1 MFDEQRAEQ
10 ICARL
15 SQEPISLQA
24 VLRDGGPSSSEL
36 YRWLEQ
42 VPSFRE
48 SYARAREAQADV
60 DADTIADVRAQMLAG
75 AITPEQA
82 RVAIDSLKW
91 SAGKRKPKVYG
102 DRVQVDA
109 DLRMQVTVDDP
120 TIRAQVIAQQSVPKL
135 ATDHSTDGE

>member
-1 MFDEQRAEQ
+1 MFDEQKAEQ

-24 VLRDGGPSSSEL
+24 VLREQGPSNAEF
-36 YRWLEQ
+36 YRWLAEN
-42 VPSFRE
+42 PTFRE
-48 SYARAREAQADV
+48 NYARAREAQADV
-60 DADTIADVRAQMLAG
+60 DADTIADVRAQMLRFE
-75 AITPEQA
+75 ITPEQA

-109 DLRMQVTVDDP
+109 DLRLQVTVDDP
-120 TIRAQVIAQQSVPKL
+120 TLRATVIAQQSVPKL
-135 ATDHSTDGE
+135 PHDGE